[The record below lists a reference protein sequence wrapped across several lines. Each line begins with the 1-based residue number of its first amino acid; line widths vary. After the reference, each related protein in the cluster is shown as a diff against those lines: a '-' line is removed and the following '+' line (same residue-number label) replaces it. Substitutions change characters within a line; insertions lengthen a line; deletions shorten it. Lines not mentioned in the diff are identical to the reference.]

1 MTATRIIGHEPPSN
15 VDAEAALL
23 GALMIDNRIMAD
35 VADVVS
41 ADDFFE
47 PVHGQMFSAIANEIA
62 NGRLATPI
70 TISPMI
76 QHLPGIVEL
85 GGPSYAAK
93 LTGSG
98 AALLGARDFAKQ
110 IADFAKR
117 RRLMAALEC
126 VIERASDMRER
137 RDDQGFQPISEIVEE
152 MDSALSAALQT
163 HRQNRGIR
171 FAKAFDDT
179 LQKIEDEASGH
190 STDALA
196 VAGLEDW
203 NILTGNMRRGEVVI
217 LAGRPSMGKT
227 AVGLSVA
234 LASARANHGTLFVSL
249 EMSVLELTKRAI
261 TDVLFEHNKSASF
274 DAVQRGKFTPRDREA
289 IAIAR
294 SQIAQWPLILHED
307 AGLKIGRLAMLVRR
321 YQREMVSKGNRL
333 DVVFI
338 DYLGLLRG
346 DTQKQS
352 RHEEIGAISR
362 TLKTIARELNVAIV
376 VLAQLNREVERRD
389 DKRPQLAD
397 LRDSGEIEQDA
408 DVVIFVYR
416 EQYYL
421 ERSEPEPGDK
431 KRAEWELA
439 MRAARDR
446 VELMSA
452 KVRNG
457 RINKRNCYF
466 FASHQAVRGSLFFQN
481 NGSR

>member
-1 MTATRIIGHEPPSN
+1 MTATHAIHRKPPSN
-15 VDAEAALL
+15 VEAEAALL
-23 GALMIDNRIMAD
+23 GALMIDNRLMD
-35 VADVVS
+35 RVADLVS
-41 ADDFFE
+41 ANDFYE
-47 PVHGQMFSAIANEIA
+47 PVHGQMFSAIASEIA
-62 NGRLATPI
+62 NGGMATPI
-70 TISPMI
+70 TVVPLI
-76 QHLPGIVEL
+76 QHLPGIGEL
-85 GGPSYAAK
+85 GGPAYAAN
-93 LTGSG
+93 LTGNG

-117 RRLMAALEC
+117 RRLMAALGC
-126 VIERASDMRER
+126 IIERVSDMRER
-137 RDDQGFQPISEIVEE
+137 RDGEGFQAISEIVEE
-152 MDSALSAALQT
+152 MDGALSAAIQT

-171 FAKAFDDT
+171 FAKAFDDA
-179 LQKIEDEASGH
+179 LLKIEEEASGH
-190 STDALA
+190 SADALA
-196 VAGLEDW
+196 VAGLDDW
-203 NILTGNMRRGEVVI
+203 NTLTGNMRRGEVVV

-234 LASARANHGTLFVSL
+234 LASARANHGTVFVSL

-261 TDVLFEHNKSASF
+261 TDVLFEHGKSASF
-274 DAVQRGKFTPRDREA
+274 DAVQRGKFTPQDREA

-294 SQIAQWPLILHED
+294 KQIAEWPLVLHED
-307 AGLKIGRLAMLVRR
+307 AGLRIGRLAMLIRR
-321 YQREMVSKGNRL
+321 YQREMVAKGNTL

-346 DTQKQS
+346 DTRTHS
-352 RHEEIGAISR
+352 RHEEVGAISR

-421 ERSEPEPGDK
+421 ERSEPEPRDN

-439 MRAARDR
+439 MAAARDR

-457 RINKRNCYF
+457 RISKRNCYF
-466 FASHQAVRGSLFFQN
+466 FASHQAVRGSLFFRSD
-481 NGSR
+481 GSR

>member
-1 MTATRIIGHEPPSN
+1 MTGTRAIDRELPSN
-15 VDAEAALL
+15 VEAEAALL
-23 GALMIDNRIMAD
+23 GALMIDNRMMD
-35 VADVVS
+35 RVADLVS
-41 ADDFFE
+41 AEDFYE
-47 PVHGQMFSAIANEIA
+47 PVHGQMFSAISSEIA
-62 NGRLATPI
+62 NGRVTTPI
-70 TISPMI
+70 TITPMI

-85 GGPSYAAK
+85 GGPAYAAK

-110 IADFAKR
+110 IADLAKR

-126 VIERASDMRER
+126 VIERVSDMRER
-137 RDDQGFQPISEIVEE
+137 SDEEGYQPISEIVEQ
-152 MDSALSAALQT
+152 MDGVLSAALQT

-179 LQKIEDEASGH
+179 LLKIEDEASGN

-196 VAGLEDW
+196 VAGLDDW
-203 NILTGNMRRGEVVI
+203 NTLTGNMRRGEVVI

-261 TDVLFEHNKSASF
+261 TDVLFEHGKSASF

-289 IAIAR
+289 IAVAR
-294 SQIAQWPLILHED
+294 KQIAQWPLVLHED
-307 AGLKIGRLAMLVRR
+307 AGLKVGRLTMLIRR
-321 YQREMVSKGNRL
+321 YQREMVSKGNSL

-346 DTQKQS
+346 DNQKHS
-352 RHEEIGAISR
+352 RHEEIGTISR

-421 ERSEPEPGDK
+421 ERSKPELGDR

-439 MRAARDR
+439 MGAVRDR
-446 VELMSA
+446 VELISA

-457 RINKRNCYF
+457 RIDKRNCYF

-481 NGSR
+481 DGLR